1 MRQQQQQP
9 EQQQI
14 GGEIPAFVGATRQRG
29 HGIGSVLAGL
39 FRRVLPFLRANA
51 RNFGVNA
58 IKTGLHV
65 ADDVMQGQ
73 KFTDSFKRRVPEGI
87 KTAAQNINW
96 QTGDGLSAEH
106 RSSNNSRNNNNYI
119 NNKRSR
125 STSSEQP
132 RQQESVKKK
141 NKKKKKKSRQWRTFS
156 DIFGH

>member
-96 QTGDGLSAEH
+96 QTGSKWSKCG
-106 RSSNNSRNNNNYI
+106 
-119 NNKRSR
+119 
-125 STSSEQP
+125 T
-132 RQQESVKKK
+132 
-141 NKKKKKKSRQWRTFS
+141 
-156 DIFGH
+156 